1 MDRERDFT
9 EAAAVVAAMEAAGDP
24 VQARQLARFFKT
36 APGEYGAGDRFLGLK
51 VLATRAFAKRCDSL
65 PLSEVETLLAS
76 PWHEV
81 RLCALLSVVSRFE
94 QTARPPKRPI
104 QGQAAH
110 DAVAARDSL
119 VDFYLAHARCA
130 NNWDLVDLTVYKIL
144 GRWLMLPSRRDSAAK
159 LAVMDRLAASDNL
172 WEQRMSVVATM
183 EPLRHGDASFTL
195 RYALW
200 HLHHPH
206 DLMHKAVGWLLR
218 EMGKRVG
225 PEPLRAFLTE
235 HAATMPR
242 TALRYAIERLDPAER
257 RHWLTARDLTNAKST
272 LQQPLPDGNDLNA

>member
-1 MDRERDFT
+1 MKNGNNFV
-9 EAAAVVAAMEAAGDP
+9 EAGEAIAAMEAAGDAA
-24 VQARQLARFFKT
+24 QARQLARFFKT
-36 APGEYGAGDRFLGLK
+36 APGQYGAGDRFLGLK
-51 VLATRAFAKRCDSL
+51 VPATRAFAKRCGSL
-65 PLSEVETLLAS
+65 PLSQLETLLAS

-94 QTARPPKRPI
+94 KLSSRLPANEDA
-104 QGQAAH
+104 G
-110 DAVAARDSL
+110 AVAARDSL
-119 VDFYLAHARCA
+119 VEFYLAHARRA
-130 NNWDLVDLTVYKIL
+130 NNWDLVDLTAYKML
-144 GRWLMLPSRRDSAAK
+144 GHWLLLPSRYDAAAK

-172 WEQRMSVVATM
+172 WEQRMSIVATM

-242 TALRYAIERLDPAER
+242 TALRYAIERLDPDER
-257 RHWLTARDLTNAKST
+257 RHWLTFKHEF
-272 LQQPLPDGNDLNA
+272 